1 MSWLPNEKHRFL
13 HFVFPQSLSSNEK
26 EKREGTDSKKKNME
40 EEKGEEK
47 QQRNTSKFVGM
58 LLETFRKI

>member
-1 MSWLPNEKHRFL
+1 MKNTDFCILS
-13 HFVFPQSLSSNEK
+13 SLSPFPVMKEK
-26 EKREGTDSKKKNME
+26 EKREETDSKKKNME

-47 QQRNTSKFVGM
+47 QQRDILKFVGM

>member
-1 MSWLPNEKHRFL
+1 MKNTDFCILS
-13 HFVFPQSLSSNEK
+13 SLSPFPVMKE
-26 EKREGTDSKKKNME
+26 EKREETDSKKKNME

-47 QQRNTSKFVGM
+47 QQRDILKFAGM